1 MLSLAEIKRLALE
14 VGFDDC
20 GVARADALT
29 DAEYPLRE
37 WLRRGWHGNLG
48 YMERNVDI
56 RMDPRLLVPGAK
68 SVICCVSAYPPPND
82 DLPTSGGNHGNRFD
96 SISQDFDGPDK
107 SWKSKEN
114 PQDFQDLAKREKIAA
129 YARTREY
136 HKVVKDMLFAL
147 GKRLGIESK
156 MCCDT
161 VPISDKHW
169 AARAGLGWI
178 GRHTLL
184 VTPRWG
190 TWVNLGEIVTTEE
203 CSEYSDY
210 SEHSEYSDYCA
221 KCGKCVEA
229 CPNHALAPEGPP
241 MMDVRRCTAYYTT
254 HNPRPLP
261 PDLDTRG
268 YTLGCDLCQL
278 ACPFSQAARF
288 AR

>member
-29 DAEYPLRE
+29 DEEYPLRQ
-37 WLRRGWHGNLG
+37 WLARGWHAGLG
-48 YMERNVDI
+48 YMERNVEK
-56 RMDPRLLVPGAK
+56 RMDPRLLVPGAH
-68 SVICCVSAYPPPND
+68 SVICVVSAYGPPDPGR
-82 DLPTSGGNHGNRFD
+82 T
-96 SISQDFDGPDK
+96 DGV
-107 SWKSKEN
+107 
-114 PQDFQDLAKREKIAA
+114 AA
-129 YARTREY
+129 YAQRREY
-136 HKVVKDMLFAL
+136 HEVIKPMLQEL
-147 GKRLGIESK
+147 RTRLGIDGK
-156 MCCDT
+156 VCCDT

-210 SEHSEYSDYCA
+210 SEYSEYSDYCA